1 MYSREGVLSSTAEPV
16 AGLEHALA
24 WRPSGNLIASTQR
37 FGSEDGL
44 ARGRA
49 GRHDLVFFE
58 RNGLRHGDFGLREL
72 SDGKRQAAEPAT
84 SRKWGY
90 RVKELGWSSDSNVL
104 SIWIEGDDGD
114 IGEWYSAM
122 TASSPSDCLSGS
134 ATLDHR

>member
-1 MYSREGVLSSTAEPV
+1 MLRVYSREGTLSSTAEPI

-37 FGSEDGL
+37 FGPEDGL
-44 ARGRA
+44 AKGRT

-58 RNGLRHGDFGLREL
+58 RNGLRHGDFGLREF
-72 SDGKRQAAEPAT
+72 SDGKHQAAEPTT

-104 SIWIEGDDGD
+104 SIWIESDEAD
-114 IGEWYSAM
+114 IGQY
-122 TASSPSDCLSGS
+122 P
-134 ATLDHR
+134 